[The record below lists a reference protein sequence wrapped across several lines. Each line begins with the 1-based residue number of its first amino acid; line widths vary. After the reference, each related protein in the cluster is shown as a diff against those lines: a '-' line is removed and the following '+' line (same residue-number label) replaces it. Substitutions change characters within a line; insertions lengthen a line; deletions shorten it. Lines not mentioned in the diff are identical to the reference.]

1 MSDGAPFPGV
11 SNDEGERVDRSE
23 MWKEYMA
30 IREEADI
37 LGTRS
42 MVKLA
47 EGSPRDAGVLAILS
61 VSARL
66 EAVMYLISKAKVF

>member
-1 MSDGAPFPGV
+1 MTDRTAFPGNA
-11 SNDEGERVDRSE
+11 SDEGERVDRSE

-61 VSARL
+61 VSSRL
-66 EAVMYLISKAKVF
+66 EAIMYLMSKAKVY

>member
-1 MSDGAPFPGV
+1 MSKQDAFPGV
-11 SNDEGERVDRSE
+11 GYEPGEKEDKRE

-30 IREEADI
+30 IREESDI

-42 MVKLA
+42 MVCLG
-47 EGSPRDAGVLAILS
+47 EGNPRDAGVFAILS

-66 EAVMYLISKAKVF
+66 EAMMYLISKAKVF

>member
-1 MSDGAPFPGV
+1 MSEHFGVDDVDG
-11 SNDEGERVDRSE
+11 EQ
-23 MWKEYMA
+23 WKEYRA

>member
-1 MSDGAPFPGV
+1 MTDGAPFPGT
-11 SNDEGERVDRSE
+11 SNDEGERVDKSE

-30 IREEADI
+30 IREESDI

-42 MVKLA
+42 MVCLG
-47 EGSPRDAGVLAILS
+47 EGNPRDAGVFAILS

-66 EAVMYLISKAKVF
+66 EAMMYLISKAKVF

>member
-1 MSDGAPFPGV
+1 MDDRTAFPGV
-11 SNDEGERVDRSE
+11 RGVDGNE

-61 VSARL
+61 VSQRL
-66 EAVMYLISKAKVF
+66 EALTYIISKAKVF